1 MKVEQLLD
9 IVASQECLFGSSR
22 RLTLLR
28 GKQSI
33 GKVELYADGCRLG
46 TFRGY
51 GLESRINLQTLRA
64 RLKSCNPQTIIT
76 AKHKLFP
83 EFKIGL
89 LDYDEGWV
97 ETVTSEELGLS
108 KVAG

>member
-1 MKVEQLLD
+1 MKVAELLE
-9 IVASQECLFGSSR
+9 IVASQECVFGSST

-28 GKQSI
+28 EQPLVN
-33 GKVELYADGCRLG
+33 KVELYAAGCRLG
-46 TFRGY
+46 VFRGY

-64 RLKSCNPQTIIT
+64 RLNSCNPQTTIT
-76 AKHKLFP
+76 STHKTFP
-83 EFKIGL
+83 KFKIGF

-108 KVAG
+108 EVAK

>member
-1 MKVEQLLD
+1 MKVEELLD
-9 IVASQECLFGSSR
+9 IVASQECVFGSST

-28 GKQSI
+28 EQALVN
-33 GKVELYADGCRLG
+33 KVELYAAGCRLG
-46 TFRGY
+46 VFRGY
-51 GLESRINLQTLRA
+51 GLESRINLQTLRV

-76 AKHKLFP
+76 STHKTFP
-83 EFKIGL
+83 KFKIGF

-108 KVAG
+108 EVVG